1 MRPLTVYRRRGTL
14 VQVGGILAISPPSST
29 AASCFTDSLTRLD
42 FLKLDSA
49 CWDFRDASESFAA
62 SALSIAAQTKLPLSS
77 SSMRRIP
84 SIGSPF
90 SIFSA
95 RLVPAKT
102 LTTLS
107 IFFLRFFF
115 FVPFSERKKIGG
127 KIDSTIGNGW
137 GRIGRVAT
145 INR

>member
-77 SSMRRIP
+77 SLMRRIP

-95 RLVPAKT
+95 RPVPAKT

-107 IFFLRFFF
+107 IFFSST